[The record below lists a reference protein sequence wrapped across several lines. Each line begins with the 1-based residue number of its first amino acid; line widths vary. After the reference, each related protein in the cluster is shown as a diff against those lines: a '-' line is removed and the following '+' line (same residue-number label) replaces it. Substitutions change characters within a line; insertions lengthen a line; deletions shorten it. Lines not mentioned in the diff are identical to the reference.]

1 MKNSGWAGPG
11 LFLLG
16 ASLLVMQALPTR
28 FWPGNEGWLSGV
40 PRHESALTLGWREW
54 QDQQVATMLASR
66 LLVVGERDAGTD
78 KRNAPLPAERQE

>member
-1 MKNSGWAGPG
+1 MKNSGWAGSG

-16 ASLLVMQALPTR
+16 ASLLVMQVLPTR
-28 FWPGNEGWLSGV
+28 FWPDNQGWLSGV

-54 QDQQVATMLASR
+54 QDQQVATRLASS
-66 LLVVGERDAGTD
+66 LLVVGERGTD

>member
-16 ASLLVMQALPTR
+16 ASLLVMQVLPTR
-28 FWPGNEGWLSGV
+28 FWPDNQGWLSGE

-54 QDQQVATMLASR
+54 QDQQVATRLASR

-78 KRNAPLPAERQE
+78 KRNVTLPADRQE

>member
-16 ASLLVMQALPTR
+16 ASLLVMQVLPAR
-28 FWPGNEGWLSGV
+28 FWPDNQGWLSGV
-40 PRHESALTLGWREW
+40 PRHESTLTLGWREW
-54 QDQQVATMLASR
+54 QDQQVATRLASR

-78 KRNAPLPAERQE
+78 KRNATLPAERQE

>member
-1 MKNSGWAGPG
+1 MKNSEWAGPG

-16 ASLLVMQALPTR
+16 ASLLVMQVLPTR
-28 FWPGNEGWLSGV
+28 FWPDNQGWLSGV

-54 QDQQVATMLASR
+54 QDQQVATRLASR